1 MKLKKLASLVCVA
14 ALAVSALAGCSS
26 GGGAA
31 ATTAAPAATT
41 AAPAAPAASEAAPE
55 KTEAASAAAGTEATG
70 EPIKIGTI
78 YAMSGGSAA
87 IGTNILRGID
97 FAVAEINAAGGV
109 NGRPLEVVR
118 GDHAGDAATGRS
130 EAERLITQE
139 HVDVMM
145 GCHMSVVTE
154 VVAQVCQ
161 QYGVPMITAI
171 STLDRLSNEEHK
183 DMDYFFR
190 LCPLNSVYVED
201 MLMYLR
207 DSKEQTGEEIKTVAI
222 FTDRA
227 AIGQELI
234 RCVELFKDEYGLD
247 LVATVDYT
255 SNATDLSAQ
264 VLALKQADPD
274 AILCDSYIGDAT
286 LFIQTLKE
294 QNYSPK
300 MIVAKANG
308 FTDPSFITNLGAIA
322 NGVASVVEFNPDLV
336 NGKEINEEFK
346 AEFGVDMNGHSAESY
361 TVVWLFKAA
370 IEAAGSTDGAA
381 VKDALANLEINGE
394 FPGGRKIVLPYNKIK
409 FENYDL
415 AGEPHYRDN
424 TSASVAI
431 AQIQDGE
438 WKTVW
443 PFDFADTKIAYP
455 APLQ

>member
-26 GGGAA
+26 GGGGA

-41 AAPAAPAASEAAPE
+41 AAAAAETTAAPAEKDAAGE
-55 KTEAASAAAGTEATG
+55 TAAAGTEATG

>member
-1 MKLKKLASLVCVA
+1 
-14 ALAVSALAGCSS
+14 
-26 GGGAA
+26 
-31 ATTAAPAATT
+31 
-41 AAPAAPAASEAAPE
+41 
-55 KTEAASAAAGTEATG
+55 
-70 EPIKIGTI
+70 
-78 YAMSGGSAA
+78 
-87 IGTNILRGID
+87 
-97 FAVAEINAAGGV
+97 
-109 NGRPLEVVR
+109 
-118 GDHAGDAATGRS
+118 
-130 EAERLITQE
+130 
-139 HVDVMM
+139 MM

-201 MLMYLR
+201 MLKYLK
-207 DSKEQTGEEIKTVAI
+207 DSSEQTGEEIKTVAI

-234 RCVELFKDEYGLD
+234 RCVDLFKEKYGIE

-286 LFIQTLKE
+286 LFIQTLKD

-308 FTDPSFITNLGAIA
+308 FTDPSFITNLGSIA
-322 NGVASVVEFNPDLV
+322 NGVASVVEFNPDLT
-336 NGKEINEEFK
+336 NGAEINDEFK

-361 TVVWLFKAA
+361 TVVWLFKTA
-370 IEAAGSTDGAA
+370 IEAAGSTDGEA
-381 VKDALANLEINGE
+381 VRDAIANLDIKGE
-394 FPGGRKIVLPYNKIK
+394 FPGGRKIILPYDEIK

-415 AGEPHYRDN
+415 AGEAHYRDN

-431 AQIQDGE
+431 AQIQDGQ

-443 PFDFADTKIAYP
+443 PFDFTDTKIVYP